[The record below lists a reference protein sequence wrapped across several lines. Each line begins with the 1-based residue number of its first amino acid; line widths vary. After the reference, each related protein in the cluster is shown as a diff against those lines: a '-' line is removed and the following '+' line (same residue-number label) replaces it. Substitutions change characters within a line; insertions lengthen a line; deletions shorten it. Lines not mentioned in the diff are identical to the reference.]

1 MLKMCAAHLLI
12 FFFHTHFII
21 MNCPLNM
28 ATDSENSLKVSST
41 LIIHIQQVI
50 SIQKRMTGSKE
61 KIQNRTVWLV
71 VLYVYSKVV
80 RSKQDHN
87 SIDLI
92 NWCFL
97 WFANIFHSF
106 PCMYCTLMQ
115 YCIHRVLLK
124 KETAMQSQ
132 CCLLEHKQ
140 SVLSCYISQ
149 A

>member
-1 MLKMCAAHLLI
+1 MNSSTPNSTKKQLLNTKYKKSCKKNKI
-12 FFFHTHFII
+12 YVTHFLPSNQNQVQLPSSQPTPGATVKHYAQDVCCSFVDLFFFHTHFII
-21 MNCPLNM
+21 MNYPLNM

-41 LIIHIQQVI
+41 LIIHIQQVT

-92 NWCFL
+92 
-97 WFANIFHSF
+97 
-106 PCMYCTLMQ
+106 Y
-115 YCIHRVLLK
+115 
-124 KETAMQSQ
+124 
-132 CCLLEHKQ
+132 
-140 SVLSCYISQ
+140 
-149 A
+149 